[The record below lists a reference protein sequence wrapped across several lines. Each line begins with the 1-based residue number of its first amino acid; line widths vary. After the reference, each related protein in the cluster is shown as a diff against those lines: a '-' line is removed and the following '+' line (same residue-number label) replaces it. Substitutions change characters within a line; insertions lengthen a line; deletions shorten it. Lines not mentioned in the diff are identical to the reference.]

1 MRRMRTRC
9 VVHAVA
15 RDLGLSV
22 TSVETVTTPTVI
34 SSDRRIVMT
43 IKSFIQRHP
52 VIAFYSLT
60 FAISWGAC
68 LAILGPGGFLSTS
81 STSPSFMLAIGVGPL
96 GPLLAGILLTAVVDG
111 RPGLRD
117 LLSGLQLGRARTR
130 WYAVA
135 LLTFPLLSTAVILA
149 LSITSPTFLPAIV
162 TTDDRAGLVLMAV
175 VIGLMVNVCEEPGW
189 TGFVTPRL
197 LRGHGVLATGLFMGL
212 LWGTWHLPA
221 FAGSA
226 ASSGPIPA
234 PLYMAALLFGWLV
247 PYRVLMVWVY
257 DRTHSLLV
265 AILMHL
271 PADVWGLILVP
282 TITGTAMLSYLVAF
296 GGALWVVVAVVAL
309 ANGGRLTR
317 AEGRAVTQAMA
328 A

>member
-1 MRRMRTRC
+1 
-9 VVHAVA
+9 
-15 RDLGLSV
+15 
-22 TSVETVTTPTVI
+22 
-34 SSDRRIVMT
+34 MT
-43 IKSFIQRHP
+43 IKSFVQKHP
-52 VIAFYSLT
+52 VITYYILT
-60 FAISWGAC
+60 FAISWGAG
-68 LAILGPGGFLSTS
+68 LALVGPGGFLSTS
-81 STSPSFMLAIGVGPL
+81 STSPKFMLVITVGLL
-96 GPLLAGILLTAVVDG
+96 GPLVAGILLTGVVDG
-111 RPGLRD
+111 TAGLRD
-117 LLSGLQLGRARTR
+117 LLSRLQLGRARAR

-135 LLTFPLLSTAVILA
+135 LLTFPLLSTAVILV
-149 LSITSPTFLPAIV
+149 LSLTSPAFLPAIV
-162 TTDDRAGLVLMAV
+162 TTNDKAGLALMAIV
-175 VIGLMVNVCEEPGW
+175 VGLMVNVCEEPGW
-189 TGFVTPRL
+189 TGFATPRL
-197 LRGHGVLATGLFMGL
+197 LRTHGVLTTGLVMGL
-212 LWGTWHLPA
+212 LWGAWHLPA

-226 ASSGPIPA
+226 ASSGPIP
-234 PLYMAALLFGWLV
+234 PVLYMAALLFGWLV

-317 AEGRAVTQAMA
+317 AEGRAVPQAMA